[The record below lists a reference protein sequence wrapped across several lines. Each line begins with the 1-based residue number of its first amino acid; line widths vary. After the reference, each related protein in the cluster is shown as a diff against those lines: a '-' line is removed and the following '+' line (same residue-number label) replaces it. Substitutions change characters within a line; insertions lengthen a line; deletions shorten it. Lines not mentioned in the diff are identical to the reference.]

1 MNNIQIRDFSELVA
15 NIHINNRTDLEGKD
29 VHLSV
34 SSGNFTIP
42 KRSPQQDNSLV
53 NRRPGLFFNM
63 RRVGATNSKVT
74 VSGPRISNL
83 PKEITKIRYII
94 ITDKGKVINL
104 YKHPKLDNNIDPD
117 KTQAE
122 VDFLFLKN
130 RFNTLPK
137 NLKHFFTFLSKEF
150 AKSDKTEKEILSTI
164 FTTLCDSPARTRN
177 FFQIIANLHCYSCF
191 KLTKHKMKCIHFD
204 CAGMCEKCYSDI
216 LDNDNCPACNRSQ
229 EVDCPICL
237 EKWSVRSC
245 RIMSCGHGI
254 CYKCIARSWA
264 EQEED
269 ITQCPQCRA
278 EN

>member
-1 MNNIQIRDFSELVA
+1 MNNMQIRDFSELVS

-42 KRSPQQDNSLV
+42 KKSIQQDNSLV
-53 NRRPGLFFNM
+53 NRRHGLFFNM
-63 RRVGATNSKVT
+63 RRVGATNSKV
-74 VSGPRISNL
+74 SGPKISNL
-83 PKEITKIRYII
+83 PKEMKQIRYII

-104 YKHPKLDNNIDPD
+104 YKHPELDDNIDPN

-150 AKSDKTEKEILSTI
+150 VKAEKAEKEMLSTI
-164 FTTLCDSPARTRN
+164 FSTLCDSPARTRN
-177 FFQIIANLHCYSCF
+177 FFQIIGNLHCYSCF
-191 KLTKHKMKCIHFD
+191 KLTKTKIKCIHFD
-204 CAGMCEKCYSDI
+204 CAGMCEKCFSDI
-216 LDNDNCPACNRSQ
+216 LDNDNCPACKRPQ

-237 EKWSVRSC
+237 ERWSVRSC

-254 CYKCIARSWA
+254 CYKCITRSWA